1 MVAGR
6 DLNPLAASA
15 SLRRGGLSI
24 LVIFI
29 LILGCLAPACVGPE
43 NSFWKHPASIP
54 AESLLRAPEDV
65 EIDGRVFV
73 LETYLWRDF
82 MPISPPDGKPLI
94 ASVQVTAL
102 DMMGFPPSV
111 TSDRIW
117 IVKEVETWE
126 AGFSDEERPQRPDGR
141 HQLEL
146 IARHGPKLETG
157 IEVDVVVRLKDGD
170 DNEYLLRA
178 SQQVIH
184 RTQ

>member
-1 MVAGR
+1 MV
-6 DLNPLAASA
+6 
-15 SLRRGGLSI
+15 
-24 LVIFI
+24 
-29 LILGCLAPACVGPE
+29 
-43 NSFWKHPASIP
+43 
-54 AESLLRAPEDV
+54 
-65 EIDGRVFV
+65 
-73 LETYLWRDF
+73 
-82 MPISPPDGKPLI
+82 
-94 ASVQVTAL
+94 
-102 DMMGFPPSV
+102 GFPPLV

-117 IVKEVETWE
+117 IVKEAETWE
-126 AGFSDEERPQRPDGR
+126 AGFSDEERSQRPDGR

>member
-1 MVAGR
+1 MLFGHKPHR
-6 DLNPLAASA
+6 MSWP
-15 SLRRGGLSI
+15 SI

-29 LILGCLAPACVGPE
+29 LILSCEAPAYMAPE
-43 NSFWKHPASIP
+43 NSSWKHPASIP

-82 MPISPPDGKPLI
+82 MPLSPPDGKPLI
-94 ASVQVTAL
+94 ASVWVTAVDL
-102 DMMGFPPSV
+102 VDFPPSV

-126 AGFSDEERPQRPDGR
+126 AGFSDEKRSQRPDRR

-146 IARHGPKLETG
+146 VARNGPKLETG

-170 DNEYLLRA
+170 EYLLRA

-184 RTQ
+184 RTE